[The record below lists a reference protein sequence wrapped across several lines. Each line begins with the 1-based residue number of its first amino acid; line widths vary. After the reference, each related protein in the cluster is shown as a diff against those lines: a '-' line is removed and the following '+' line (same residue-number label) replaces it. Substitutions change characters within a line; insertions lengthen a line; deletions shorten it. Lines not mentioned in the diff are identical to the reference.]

1 MAARPSP
8 KTIASDLRGLERV
21 MLFCL
26 ASGTDWEGVGV
37 TQATPQHLL
46 VRGLIDRN
54 PGPARFKL
62 TPLGRDVL
70 AALLK
75 PPVDERDG

>member
-1 MAARPSP
+1 MSARKPGS
-8 KTIASDLRGLERV
+8 IASDLRAPERV

-26 ASGTDWEGVGV
+26 ASGTPWEQVGV
-37 TQATPQHLL
+37 TYATPQHLL
-46 VRGLIDRN
+46 LKNLIDRDH
-54 PGPARFKL
+54 GARFKL

-75 PPVDERDG
+75 PPVE